1 MSNGRFALAIA
12 ALAILCI
19 AFMIVIDWRRIV
31 EMNFRDTDD
40 ALRYVEVHAFLNG
53 QSWFDVSQHRVNPPF
68 GGPMHWSRLVDL
80 PIAALMA
87 IFQPL
92 VGMPLSDRIAMTAV
106 PMGLTAALFAML
118 AVGTRRLAGDAVAII
133 AAALLAVSLS
143 ILIQFHPLRIDH
155 HNWQIVMSAVT
166 LWAVFDPRRRRG
178 GAIAGASVALWVH
191 ISVEALPYA
200 AMFGGL
206 FALHFLR
213 KAQDWPRFLAYVVT
227 LVGASV
233 LLLVGV
239 RGWTAATIFWCD
251 SMSPAYLLPMS
262 AVALSLPLAYH
273 VLGSKDPASRF
284 AVLAIPGAIGALVFL
299 FTSRACLAGPFEALD
314 LVVYN
319 QWYLHVAEGRPIWE
333 QSGLIKG
340 ISVAPILLGLFG
352 SIMAVIQAPTADRR
366 IAWINMTLLALGSAA
381 VAMNVMRA
389 MSVAHL
395 FVLPGNAWL
404 LLVLGRRA
412 QALRT
417 APARIIASV
426 ALVALTPIGVEVAVL
441 LVAGADK
448 GTKTGPECA
457 SQTALEGLARLPVGT
472 IFAPIDA
479 ASYIVAFTPHS
490 VIATGHHR
498 NSHAMAKVILGFS
511 QNAAQARPIV
521 LGTKATYL
529 AYCPHWTDIDRY
541 ARQRRDALVND
552 LDRNRL
558 PNWLRPIPMPVGETI
573 RVYRIIYPPATKR
586 IATPF
591 MQ

>member
-1 MSNGRFALAIA
+1 MSGRRFALAIA
-12 ALAILCI
+12 ALTVLCI
-19 AFMIVIDWRRIV
+19 AFMMIIDWRRIV
-31 EMNFRDTDD
+31 EMNFRDSDD

-53 QSWFDVSQHRVNPPF
+53 QAWTDVSQHRVNPPF

-106 PMGLTAALFAML
+106 PMGLTAAMFAAL
-118 AVGTRRLAGDAVAII
+118 ALATRRLAGEAVAII

-155 HNWQIVMSAVT
+155 HNWQILMSAVT
-166 LWAVFDPRRRRG
+166 LWAVFDPRLRRG
-178 GAIAGASVALWVH
+178 GVIAGASVALWVH
-191 ISVEALPYA
+191 ISAEALPYA

-213 KAQDWPRFLAYVVT
+213 KAEEWPRFLAYVAT
-227 LVGASV
+227 LTGVSI

-239 RGWTAATIFWCD
+239 RGWTAASIFWCD
-251 SMSPAYLLPMS
+251 SLSPAYLLPMS

-284 AVLAIPGAIGALVFL
+284 GVLAIPAILGGIVFL
-299 FTSRACLAGPFEALD
+299 FTGKACLGGPFEALD
-314 LVVYN
+314 PVVYN
-319 QWYLHVAEGRPIWE
+319 QWYLHVSEGRPIWE

-352 SIMAVIQAPTADRR
+352 GLIAIVQAPDLRTRL
-366 IAWINMTLLALGSAA
+366 AWINMTLLAIGAA
-381 VAMNVMRA
+381 MVAMNVMRA

-404 LLVLGRRA
+404 LLLLGKRA
-412 QALRT
+412 QALRS
-417 APARIIASV
+417 APARIVTTV
-426 ALVALTPIGVEVAVL
+426 ALVVLTPIGVEAVVL

-448 GTKTGPECA
+448 PAKPSLPCTTQA
-457 SQTALEGLARLPVGT
+457 ALQGLAALPPGT

-479 ASYIVAFTPHS
+479 SSFIVAFTPHS

-521 LGTKATYL
+521 QGTKVKYL
-529 AYCPHWTDIDRY
+529 AYCPAATDFDRY
-541 ARQRRDALVND
+541 AKQRPDALAND
-552 LDRNRL
+552 LDHNRV
-558 PNWLRPIPMPVGETI
+558 PDWLRPIPMPAGQPV
-573 RVYRIIYPPATKR
+573 RVYRVVYPPATKR